1 MRKSTNNKGSAL
13 VAVIVAVAIVGVLAV
28 IALWISLINYQMK
41 TTEKDAKDNFYSAE
55 TVLDEICVGLQSD
68 VSEAYNIA
76 YTNVMQT
83 YSSLEEEDRK
93 NQFIKEFV
101 YNLRSRLRSEE
112 NGGSDLRYNLSKL
125 IAYVDTALLD
135 SSRKPYAQIVS
146 TTASNGGQD
155 GLLNLYDSGLCIKG
169 LRITFS
175 DEKGYKSII
184 ETDIKLNIPD
194 MEFLTSVEMPDTFSY
209 SLIGNTG
216 ILLSTGITNIEGNVY
231 AGSPY
236 AVDSSNSKTDSMIFE
251 KGAIVKFSNGK
262 YIISEGLFDMDTVS
276 DVKIAPLT
284 QLWTENIVVDGAK
297 LTLEGNT
304 YVADD
309 LTLAGTNPSVSLGSD
324 QGGKYIGFGDSDTVA
339 GNSSAILLNGNKS
352 SLNMSKLDEL
362 LVAGYSFIQTSSI
375 DSDLVDNKDIRMG
388 ESISLKGN
396 QIAYLVPGE
405 CIGVNNYGESLYGRN
420 PITYKEYLNIYN
432 SGTYDLVSPTV
443 TSSKTGHNLQYY
455 IENGSNLEES
465 ISTVFVPS
473 TSGIQEDMLV
483 YFYLSLSKERA
494 EEYYKDYFEQSPSKL
509 DTYAKF
515 FANVISS
522 NDSMARVYTAGSYSL
537 YNEEK
542 LTLLPGSDDNISS
555 EIVQTDHTYR
565 ALNSTLTTSYDRYVS
580 GELDKTV
587 FDNIINTTNFSA
599 ALSLTGS
606 GKKVVSYQ
614 AESSDKYTAV
624 LIDNKNGVPYSIN
637 SEGQE
642 GGKLRMVIATGDINV
657 NCSFKGT
664 IITLG
669 KIKVNGSQNIAN
681 EDVEIMKHLL
691 TAQIDDEKRLYDIFN
706 NGSSYLV
713 SGIIAGEEAKKPEN
727 ISYSD
732 IIKYENWIKR

>member
-1 MRKSTNNKGSAL
+1 MRKSINDKGSAL
-13 VAVIVAVAIVGVLAV
+13 VTVIVAVAIVGVLAV
-28 IALWISLINYQMK
+28 IALWISLINFQMK
-41 TTEKDAKDNFYSAE
+41 TTEKDVKDNFYSAE

-83 YSSLEEEDRK
+83 YSSLEEDDRK
-93 NQFIKEFV
+93 NQFSKEFV
-101 YNLRSRLRSEE
+101 YNLRNRLRSEE

-125 IAYVDTALLD
+125 IGYVDAALLD
-135 SSRKPYAQIVS
+135 SAKKPYAQIVS

-155 GLLNLYDSGLCIKG
+155 GLLNMYESGLCIKG

-216 ILLSTGITNIEGNVY
+216 ILLSTGISSIEGNIY
-231 AGSPY
+231 SGSPY
-236 AVDSSNSKTDSMIFE
+236 AVDSSSSNNESMVFE
-251 KGAIVKFSNGK
+251 KGATVKFSNGK
-262 YIISEGLFDMDTVS
+262 YIISEGLFDMDTAS

-284 QLWTENIVVDGAK
+284 QVWTENIVVDGAK
-297 LTLEGNT
+297 LSLGGST

-309 LTLAGTNPSVSLGSD
+309 LTLAGDNPSVSLGSEE
-324 QGGKYIGFGDSDTVA
+324 GGKYIGFGDSDTIA
-339 GNSSAILLNGNKS
+339 GNSSAILLNGKNS
-352 SLNMSKLDEL
+352 SLDMSKLDEL

-375 DSDLVDNKDIRMG
+375 DSDLIDNKDIRMG

-405 CIGVNNYGESLYGRN
+405 CIGVDNYGDSLYGRN
-420 PITYKEYLNIYN
+420 PITYQEYLKIYN
-432 SGTYDLVSPTV
+432 SGTYDLVSGTV

-455 IENGSNLEES
+455 IETGSNLEES

-473 TSGIQEDMLV
+473 ASGLQEDMLV
-483 YFYLSLSKERA
+483 YFYLSLSKEKA

-509 DTYAKF
+509 DTYARF

-537 YNEEK
+537 YKEDK
-542 LTLLPGSDDNISS
+542 LSLLPGSKDNISS

-587 FDNIINTTNFSA
+587 FDNIVNMTNFSGV
-599 ALSLTGS
+599 LSLTGS
-606 GKKVVSYQ
+606 GKKTVSYQ
-614 AESSDKYTAV
+614 SEAGDRYTAV
-624 LIDNKNGVPYSIN
+624 LIDNKNGVPYEIN

-642 GGKLRMVIATGDINV
+642 GGKLRLIIATGDINI
-657 NCSFKGT
+657 NCDYKGT
-664 IITLG
+664 IIALG
-669 KIKVNGSQNIAN
+669 KIKVKGSRNIAN
-681 EDVEIMKHLL
+681 EDVEIMKRLL
-691 TAQIDDEKRLYDIFN
+691 TAQVDEETRLYDMFN

-713 SGIIAGEEAKKPEN
+713 SGIIAGEDAKKPEN